1 METLW
6 AVVLQALLQTRFLRK
21 WILKNVSKL
30 PYKYSTGFCRI
41 PCVTATD
48 REAIQLC
55 ICTCNGLGDAP
66 VRMVR
71 IANSLHIDTI
81 MLSKA
86 YYDDVKAGK
95 YPGVEALDEPAPLE
109 FDEEDNVVTPVRI

>member
-1 METLW
+1 MYPNRL
-6 AVVLQALLQTRFLRK
+6 
-21 WILKNVSKL
+21 
-30 PYKYSTGFCRI
+30 YKYSNGLPAFL
-41 PCVTATD
+41 VTATD

-71 IANSLHIDTI
+71 IANNLHIDTI

-86 YYDDVKAGK
+86 YYDDVV
-95 YPGVEALDEPAPLE
+95 PGSIREWRPG
-109 FDEEDNVVTPVRI
+109 